1 MDKEKLKKLQV
12 SSDAVADLLGWPR
25 VKENADYH
33 EALVK
38 GGGRASFDLSALA
51 VAAKA
56 AATRKIVYRLKARK
70 SVLDDEIDLARAKAI
85 NPNAAASVFAELV
98 KLAERREGCLIGVDE
113 EAVKYQVGAEVKFFT
128 VRHLRARLKRANA
141 R

>member
-1 MDKEKLKKLQV
+1 MDKEKLKKLQ
-12 SSDAVADLLGWPR
+12 SSNDAFADRMGWPR
-25 VKENADYH
+25 TKVSIELH
-33 EALVK
+33 EALAK
-38 GGGRASFDLSALA
+38 GGGRASFDLSPL
-51 VAAKA
+51 AAKA
-56 AATRKIVYRLKARK
+56 ARPGKIVYRLKARK
-70 SVLDDEIDLARAKAI
+70 SVLDDEIELARAKAL

-98 KLAERREGCLIGVDE
+98 KLAEQREGCLIGVDE

>member
-1 MDKEKLKKLQV
+1 MEKDKLKKLQA

-25 VKENADYH
+25 TKVSVEYH
-33 EALVK
+33 EALAK
-38 GGGRASFDLSALA
+38 GGGRASFDISALA
-51 VAAKA
+51 TKW
-56 AATRKIVYRLKARK
+56 ATPRKIIYRLKARK
-70 SVLDDEIDLARAKAI
+70 SVLDDEVELARSNAL

-98 KLAERREGCLIGVDE
+98 KLAEQRQGCLIGVDE
-113 EAVKYQVGAEVKFFT
+113 DAVKYQVGAEVKFFT